1 MPNAMDKRK
10 YIEGITSRLTD
21 DKLKKALSEELSDHI
36 EAKEEYWQEIGYN
49 KEQAEEMA
57 VEAMGDAEPVG
68 EQMNRVHRENGL
80 DYLRLFL
87 YLLSAVCTCLVY
99 YIGIDH
105 HDFSNEVTYYEQ
117 IYYIMISLFNGC
129 GLSLCS
135 LIAVK
140 NKSTTASAFNLILIS
155 ICAYHSFCFYVTV
168 SLIFLLFGIFTL
180 FTAWFTIS
188 YNKKTTSFQNT
199 KKDLKKKHI
208 YFKLSTALA
217 VISLVIGCVLFG
229 FLIHETHNYSEEYKN
244 KTIPAML
251 EMAENGGY
259 KNKEYIKNVFPDFE
273 IINEYDDG
281 SFNGYISGVEGSAN
295 YYSAND
301 DFYLQARGTRS
312 YISFMTY
319 MPYCGVRAGKE
330 IITSTE
336 SVCNEDNFKDKT
348 YKEITEYFLEKN
360 PCDVT
365 IEKNDN
371 EYQLTFGYRR
381 YRILNFEAIVY
392 VTFDAADGSLIRIT
406 QSHTN

>member
-105 HDFSNEVTYYEQ
+105 HDFSDEVTYYEQ

-140 NKSTTASAFNLILIS
+140 NKSTAVAVANIILLAIS
-155 ICAYHSFCFYVTV
+155 MYHSFFTDFIQVFIC
-168 SLIFLLFGIFTL
+168 SLFGIFTL
-180 FTAWFTIS
+180 LASLFVVS
-188 YNKKTTSFQNT
+188 YNKKTVSFKNT

-208 YFKLSTALA
+208 YIKIATALS
-217 VISLVIGCVLFG
+217 VISLVIGSVLFG
-229 FLIHETHNYSEEYKN
+229 FLINETHNYSEEYKN

-251 EMAENGGY
+251 EMAENRGY
-259 KNKEYIKNVFPDFE
+259 KNKEYIKNEFSDFE

-295 YYSAND
+295 YYSVND

-336 SVCNEDNFKDKT
+336 AVCNEDNFKDKT
-348 YKEITEYFLEKN
+348 YKEITEYFLEQN

-365 IEKNDN
+365 IEKNGN
-371 EYQLTFGYRR
+371 EYQMTFGYRR

-392 VTFDAADGSLIRIT
+392 VTFDSADGSLIRIT

>member
-1 MPNAMDKRK
+1 MPNIMDKRK
-10 YIEGITSRLTD
+10 YIEVITSKLTD
-21 DKLKKALSEELSDHI
+21 DKLKKALTEELSNHI

-80 DYLRLFL
+80 NYLCIFL

-99 YIGIDH
+99 YIGIDPRN
-105 HDFSNEVTYYEQ
+105 FSDKVTYYEWL
-117 IYYIMISLFNGC
+117 YYITISLLNGC

-140 NKSTTASAFNLILIS
+140 NKSTTASVFNLIIIS
-155 ICAYHSFCFYVTV
+155 ICAYHSFCFSVTV
-168 SLIFLLFGIFTL
+168 SLIFLLFGFFAL

-188 YNKKTTSFQNT
+188 YNKKTISFQNT
-199 KKDLKKKHI
+199 KKDLKKKHFYI
-208 YFKLSTALA
+208 KIATALA
-217 VISLVIGCVLFG
+217 LISLVIGCVLFG
-229 FLIHETHNYSEEYKN
+229 FLINKTQNYSEEYKN

-251 EMAENGGY
+251 EIAEAKEY
-259 KNKEYIKNVFPDFE
+259 RNKEYLKSEFPDFE

-281 SFNGYISGVEGSAN
+281 SFDGYISGVEGSAN
-295 YYSAND
+295 YHSAND
-301 DFYLQARGTRS
+301 DFYLQAKGTRS
-312 YISFMTY
+312 YISIMNY
-319 MPYCGVRAGKE
+319 MPYCGIRADKE

-336 SVCNEDNFKDKT
+336 TVCNEDHFKGKA
-348 YKEITEYFLEKN
+348 YKEITDYFLKLN

-365 IEKNDN
+365 IEKNGN

-381 YRILNFEAIVY
+381 YRTLNLEAIVY
-392 VTFDAADGSLIRIT
+392 VTFDAEDGSLIQIT